1 MCVLKFG
8 SQLETTVT
16 NSINLRTPFGKQLQ
30 GLDVRILTITILLSL
45 MFLGR
50 FLFDYMFAFNLL
62 SQNLDDSIFG
72 LCVIFLSE
80 VVTSFFVVRIMLSK
94 GRSSLSDGIFLDQ
107 ENA

>member
-1 MCVLKFG
+1 
-8 SQLETTVT
+8 
-16 NSINLRTPFGKQLQ
+16 
-30 GLDVRILTITILLSL
+30 
-45 MFLGR
+45 
-50 FLFDYMFAFNLL
+50 MFAFNLL